1 LIGLISINYK
11 TAPLEIREKF
21 YFDSTEKNNFHKTL
35 LKEYSLEGL
44 MILSTCNRTEIYF
57 EFENHTGEEKIIF
70 HGIMKSLV
78 EFKKYNEGLSPYI
91 LKKNGS
97 EEVSKHL
104 FRLISGLESMIIGE
118 FQIVEQI
125 KEAYYFAKDNKMIGP
140 ILNRMVQ
147 KSLETGKF
155 IRSNTF
161 IGKGAVSVSYA
172 AVEHITKKFDLKD
185 SKILCIG
192 AGETSKLSI
201 KHLVKKK
208 INKIFISN
216 RTEKKSKKLAKTY
229 DLNLI
234 PFNKWKEKIIDVD
247 VIIFSTSSKKPLIKS
262 SELNVITKKMK
273 SKKILLV
280 DLSVPRNLSPNISKL
295 KGIELINID
304 DLKDNVNENYN
315 KRKSE
320 VTRAENYIDEF
331 LLEFNNWTNSRQLRP
346 SILSIKKEIQNLIHN
361 AAKHKNNNGEL
372 CSCHGVKLIKCKNF
386 NNQIH
391 KIYDK
396 FSDNLVKKIK
406 LASNNGKDEKAI
418 DIINKIFIDD

>member
-1 LIGLISINYK
+1 MIGLISINYK

-21 YFDSTEKNNFHKTL
+21 YFQSTEKSDFHKIL
-35 LKEYSLEGL
+35 LKEYSVEGL
-44 MILSTCNRTEIYF
+44 IILSTCNRTEIYF
-57 EFENHTGEEKIIF
+57 EFENHTGEIKKIF

-78 EFKKYNEGLSPYI
+78 EFKKYNEGLSPYV

-125 KEAYYFAKDNKMIGP
+125 KEAYYYAKDKKMIGP

-147 KSLETGKF
+147 KSFETGKF

-208 INKIFISN
+208 IKKIFISN
-216 RTEKKSKKLAKTY
+216 RTEKKSTKLAKAY

-234 PFNKWKEKIIDVD
+234 PFNKWKEKIIDVN
-247 VIIFSTSSKKPLIKS
+247 VIIFSTSSKKPLIK
-262 SELNVITKKMK
+262 LNEIDIIAKKIK
-273 SKKILLV
+273 NKKILLV
-280 DLSVPRNLSPNISKL
+280 DLSVPRNLSSNISKI
-295 KGIELINID
+295 KGVELINID
-304 DLKDNVNENYN
+304 DLKDTVNENYN

-320 VTRAENYIDEF
+320 VAKAENYIDEF
-331 LLEFNNWTNSRQLRP
+331 LKGFNNWTNSRQLRP
-346 SILSIKKEIQNLIHN
+346 SILSIKKEIQNLIYN
-361 AAKHKNNNGEL
+361 ASNSKNSEL
-372 CSCHGVKLIKCKNF
+372 CSCHGVKLIKCKSF
-386 NNQIH
+386 NNQIN
-391 KIYDK
+391 KIYNK

-406 LASNNGKDEKAI
+406 LASNNGKDKKAI
-418 DIINKIFIDD
+418 DIINKIFINE